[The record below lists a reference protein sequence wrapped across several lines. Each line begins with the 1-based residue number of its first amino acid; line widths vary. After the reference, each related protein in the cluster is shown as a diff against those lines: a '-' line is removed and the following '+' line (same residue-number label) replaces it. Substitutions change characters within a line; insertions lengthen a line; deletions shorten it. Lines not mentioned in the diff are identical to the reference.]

1 MPGLMSIVGIDFGA
15 RRVGVAVSDSGIV
28 ATPHSVIRNEG
39 DVVEKLA
46 RLGGE
51 LDAELYV
58 VGIARRAKS
67 GAGEERFRN
76 FADALRQRTCKMV
89 VLWDEALTTVEASEK
104 LRAAGRSRRDAERE
118 IDMHAA
124 AVILQSYL
132 DAQARRTS

>member
-1 MPGLMSIVGIDFGA
+1 MPGLMSIVGIDYGA

-28 ATPHSVIRNEG
+28 ATPHSVVRNEG
-39 DVVEKLA
+39 DVVEKVA
-46 RLGGE
+46 RIGGE
-51 LDAELYV
+51 LEADLYV
-58 VGIARRAKS
+58 VGIARRPKS
-67 GAGEERFRN
+67 GAGEERFRS
-76 FADALRQRTCKMV
+76 FADALRQRTCKTV

-132 DAQARRTS
+132 DAEARRTP